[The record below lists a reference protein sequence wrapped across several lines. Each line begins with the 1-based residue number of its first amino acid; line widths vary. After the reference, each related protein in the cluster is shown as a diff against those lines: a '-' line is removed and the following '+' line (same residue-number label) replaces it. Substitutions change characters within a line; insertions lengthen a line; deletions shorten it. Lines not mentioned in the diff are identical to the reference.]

1 MKPVDNDSN
10 LVKAHKRK
18 LENLKQ
24 KLKGSTSPD
33 INVLVKRDIE
43 ELEQKIKRV
52 IALEARAAENTQ
64 ASEL

>member
-1 MKPVDNDSN
+1 VKPVDNDSN

-18 LENLKQ
+18 LENLRQ

-52 IALEARAAENTQ
+52 IALEARAAEKTQ
-64 ASEL
+64 ADEL

>member
-1 MKPVDNDSN
+1 MKPGDGDSN

-52 IALEARAAENTQ
+52 IALEARAALNAQTG
-64 ASEL
+64 EL

>member
-1 MKPVDNDSN
+1 VKHVDNDSN

-18 LENLKQ
+18 LENLRQ

-52 IALEARAAENTQ
+52 IALESRAAEKTQ
-64 ASEL
+64 TDEL

>member
-1 MKPVDNDSN
+1 VKPKDGDSK
-10 LVKAHKRK
+10 LVTLHKNK
-18 LENLKQ
+18 LANLKL

-52 IALEARAAENTQ
+52 IEAEN
-64 ASEL
+64 SKEGEL

>member
-1 MKPVDNDSN
+1 VKPVDNDSN

-52 IALEARAAENTQ
+52 IALEARAAEKAQTD
-64 ASEL
+64 EL

>member
-33 INVLVKRDIE
+33 INVLVQRDIE

-52 IALEARAAENTQ
+52 IALEARAAEKTQ
-64 ASEL
+64 TDEL

>member
-1 MKPVDNDSN
+1 MTPTSGDSD
-10 LVKAHKRK
+10 LVKSHKRK
-18 LENLKQ
+18 LEDLKR

-52 IALEARAAENTQ
+52 IALENSKAGN
-64 ASEL
+64 S

>member
-1 MKPVDNDSN
+1 VKPKDGDSK
-10 LVKAHKRK
+10 LVTLHKNK
-18 LENLKQ
+18 LANLKL

-52 IALEARAAENTQ
+52 IEAENSKEGDTN
-64 ASEL
+64 

>member
-1 MKPVDNDSN
+1 MTPTSGDSD
-10 LVKAHKRK
+10 LVKSHKRK
-18 LENLKQ
+18 LEDLKR

-52 IALEARAAENTQ
+52 IALENSKAAT
-64 ASEL
+64 S